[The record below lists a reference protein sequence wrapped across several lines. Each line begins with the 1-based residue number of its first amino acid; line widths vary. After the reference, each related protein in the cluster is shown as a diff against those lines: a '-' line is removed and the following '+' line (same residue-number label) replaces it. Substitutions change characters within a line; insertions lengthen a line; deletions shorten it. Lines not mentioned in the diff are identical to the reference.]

1 MEKKE
6 SSQTR
11 KDGVLLMQE
20 HNTKLWLAK
29 VHKDVMDEAHIRK
42 KIVKEN
48 EELAYALEW
57 LIEVFT
63 NNDPQW
69 HDVPCIK
76 NARKALYK

>member
-1 MEKKE
+1 
-6 SSQTR
+6 
-11 KDGVLLMQE
+11 MQE
-20 HNTKLWLAK
+20 HNTKLWLTK

-42 KIVKEN
+42 KIIKEN
-48 EELAYALEW
+48 EELTYALEW